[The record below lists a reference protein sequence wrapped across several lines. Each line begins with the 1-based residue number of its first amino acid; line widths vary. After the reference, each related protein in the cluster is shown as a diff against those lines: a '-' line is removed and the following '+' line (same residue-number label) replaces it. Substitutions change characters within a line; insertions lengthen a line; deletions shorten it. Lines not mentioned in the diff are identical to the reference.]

1 MAAEGRDV
9 TQKMIDWIIEELKY
23 KAEVFQKTRIVNV
36 YNGDVVFS
44 DSAIPGQL
52 KDRLKAGVSR
62 LENIPEVDKDF
73 HPRSDD
79 KVLDLVHPSLFPLV
93 FGRSRILPKA
103 LVGIDECIERC
114 GEGETIPIPMKAD
127 AKYSGSRNSF
137 YNCSQIDEPY
147 SRKFQW
153 LPCEV
158 KFGEQHE
165 VASEDAKAG
174 PAHVSNVAPAQVKI
188 VSYINNLHPEMHKGL
203 YTVIE
208 EIITRAIP
216 LWNVTLSA
224 LKTHHYSELRIPYT
238 SAESDLNYD
247 ADVPG
252 LERRPY
258 ESHDDFF
265 ERRGNYVDANKS
277 RWNYVDA
284 NRKAIQPEPGQFQ
297 PPYMRENINKKTYN
311 PRSSPQEAFYEE
323 GSDKPRA
330 GMTVDLVRD
339 YGYRGLQVI
348 VKLANILLTPEKPKY
363 EGGTWHVEGMLV
375 RIIESA
381 CQFRG

>member
-9 TQKMIDWIIEELKY
+9 TQKMVDWIIDELKY
-23 KAEVFQKTRIVNV
+23 KAETFQKTRIVNV

-44 DSAIPGQL
+44 DSAIPEQL
-52 KDRLKAGVSR
+52 KDRLKTGVSR

-73 HPRSDD
+73 HPGSDG

-103 LVGIDECIERC
+103 LVGIDECIEKC
-114 GEGETIPIPMKAD
+114 GEGEPIPIPMEVD
-127 AKYSGSRNSF
+127 AKYNAPKTSLYGS
-137 YNCSQIDEPY
+137 QMGEPY

-158 KFGEQHE
+158 EFEEQHKA
-165 VASEDAKAG
+165 ASQDRKAS
-174 PAHVSNVAPAQVKI
+174 PTDVSDVAPAEVKI
-188 VSYINNLHPEMHKGL
+188 VSYINNLHPEVHKGL

-208 EIITRAIP
+208 EVIARAIP

-224 LKTHHYSELRIPYT
+224 LKTHHYSEPRIPYT

-247 ADVPG
+247 EDIPG
-252 LERRPY
+252 LERRPD
-258 ESHDDFF
+258 ESEDDFS
-265 ERRGNYVDANKS
+265 ER

-284 NRKAIQPEPGQFQ
+284 NRKAIQPEPGKFQ

-311 PRSSPQEAFYEE
+311 PRPFPQEAFYEE

-330 GMTVDLVRD
+330 EMTVDLVRD
-339 YGYRGLQVI
+339 YSHRGLQVI

-375 RIIESA
+375 RIIEIA
-381 CQFRG
+381 CQFRS